1 MLVSAF
7 IKIDGFDIS
16 SIKLSFLN
24 GTLTKIVASFRHSA
38 SKQYYRFV
46 CLSGILTIYK
56 LNPRY

>member
-16 SIKLSFLN
+16 SIKLSFVN
-24 GTLTKIVASFRHSA
+24 GTKSWPPFDIQ

>member
-1 MLVSAF
+1 MLVSVF

-38 SKQYYRFV
+38 SKQ
-46 CLSGILTIYK
+46 
-56 LNPRY
+56 

>member
-24 GTLTKIVASFRHSA
+24 GTKSWPSFDIQRRNNSID
-38 SKQYYRFV
+38 SSVF
-46 CLSGILTIYK
+46 LEF
-56 LNPRY
+56 